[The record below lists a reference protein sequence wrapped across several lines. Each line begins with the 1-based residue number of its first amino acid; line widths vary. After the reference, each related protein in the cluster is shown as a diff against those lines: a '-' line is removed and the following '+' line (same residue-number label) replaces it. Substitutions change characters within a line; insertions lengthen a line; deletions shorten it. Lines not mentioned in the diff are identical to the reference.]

1 MKKLLAQYL
10 SLLLLVAVPFTSFA
24 AFEKN
29 VPFNHVT
36 YYASASG
43 TGDASGRSY
52 ASAKAMVDGDVF
64 AIPAGA
70 VIEKVYVI
78 VDEAITGTTNLQIGD
93 DDAAGG
99 YASAGTVTLG
109 STGMYGWNATTTS
122 TYLKD
127 GATRPQAK
135 YYSESGKEVKVDFTG
150 SNDDGQMRVI
160 VEGYLHVQ

>member
-1 MKKLLAQYL
+1 MKKLLAKYL

-99 YASAGTVTLG
+99 YASAGTVTMA
-109 STGMYGWNATTTS
+109 TPGM
-122 TYLKD
+122 KD